1 MKVVFNADDFG
12 AHPAIS
18 QGIIKAMREGVVRST
33 TVMANLVTDDE
44 LGDLKDIPGIS
55 AGLHANLTKGMPLT
69 QFPRRWLDGGGSFG
83 SRLVFSPEG
92 GPALPYEAV
101 YDELEAQLHRLL
113 DAGLK
118 VSHIDSHHHA
128 HGFAT
133 VLAVVE
139 DLASRHCLAVRPAS
153 DWMARRFAKMGV
165 RRPDVLITG
174 FFGKNNLS
182 CARLEELL
190 GAAASSG
197 AQSVEVMCHPGLSA
211 GLPEGFSSYREE
223 REEELEVLCSG
234 ELAAW
239 LKGNDIT
246 VVNYAQL

>member
-1 MKVVFNADDFG
+1 LKVIFNADDYG
-12 AHPAIS
+12 AHVAIS
-18 QGIIKAMREGVVRST
+18 HGILKAMREGVVRST
-33 TVMANLVTDDE
+33 TVMANLATEPE
-44 LGDLKDIPGIS
+44 LGELKLVPGTS
-55 AGLHANLTKGMPLT
+55 VGLHANLTKGKPLT
-69 QFPRRWLDGGGSFG
+69 QFPPRWLDESGNFG
-83 SRLVFSPEG
+83 SKLIFSPEG

-101 YDELEAQLHRLL
+101 RDEFQAQLQRLL

-118 VSHIDSHHHA
+118 VSHVDSHHHV

-139 DLASRHCLAVRPAS
+139 DLAAQYSLAVRPAS
-153 DWMARRFAKMGV
+153 DWMAQRFAKMGF

-174 FFGKNNLS
+174 FFGKNSIS

-190 GAAASSG
+190 GAAYSVG

-223 REEELEVLCSG
+223 REEELAVLCSG

-239 LKGNDIT
+239 LRDNEIS

>member
-18 QGIIKAMREGVVRST
+18 HGIIRAMREGVVRST
-33 TVMANLVTDDE
+33 TVMTNLATDAE
-44 LGDLKDIPGIS
+44 LGELKEMPGIS
-55 AGLHANLTKGMPLT
+55 AGLHANLTKGKPLT
-69 QFPRRWLDGGGSFG
+69 QFPRRWLDDDSNFN
-83 SRLVFSPEG
+83 SKLVFSPEG
-92 GPALPYEAV
+92 GPALPWVAV
-101 YDELEAQLHRLL
+101 QDELEAQLHRLL

-118 VSHIDSHHHA
+118 VSHIDSHHHV
-128 HGFAT
+128 HGFAM
-133 VLAVVE
+133 VLVVVE
-139 DLASRHCLAVRPAS
+139 DLAAQYGLAVRPAS
-153 DWMARRFAKMGV
+153 DWMAQRFAKLGIV
-165 RRPDVLITG
+165 RPDVLITG
-174 FFGKNNLS
+174 FFGKNNIS

-190 GAAASSG
+190 GAAASEG

-211 GLPEGFSSYREE
+211 VLPEGFSSYREE
-223 REEELEVLCSG
+223 RDEELAVLCSG

>member
-1 MKVVFNADDFG
+1 
-12 AHPAIS
+12 
-18 QGIIKAMREGVVRST
+18 MREGVVRST
-33 TVMANLVTDDE
+33 TVMANLVTEAE
-44 LGDLKDIPGIS
+44 LGDLRDMSGIS
-55 AGLHANLTKGMPLT
+55 AGLHANLTKGRPLT
-69 QFPRRWLDGGGSFG
+69 QFPSLWLDGTGSF
-83 SRLVFSPEG
+83 SSKLVFSPEG
-92 GPALPYEAV
+92 GPALPYDAV
-101 YDELEAQLHRLL
+101 HNELEAQLQRLL
-113 DAGLK
+113 EAGLD
-118 VSHIDSHHHA
+118 VSHIDSHHHV

-133 VLAVVE
+133 VFAAVE
-139 DLASRHCLAVRPAS
+139 GLASKHGLAVRPAS
-153 DWMARRFAKMGV
+153 DWMAQRLEKLGIQ
-165 RRPDVLITG
+165 RPDVLITG

-190 GAAASSG
+190 AAAALSG

-223 REEELEVLCSG
+223 RDEELAVLCSG

>member
-12 AHPAIS
+12 AHLAVS

-33 TVMANLVTDDE
+33 TVMANLVTDGE
-44 LGDLKDIPGIS
+44 LGELKSMPGIS
-55 AGLHANLTKGMPLT
+55 AGLHANLTKGRPLT
-69 QFPRRWLDGGGSFG
+69 QFPSRWLDGEGNFASK
-83 SRLVFSPEG
+83 LLYSPEG
-92 GPALPYEAV
+92 GPALPYDAV
-101 YDELEAQLHRLL
+101 CAELTAQLQCLL
-113 DAGLK
+113 DAGVK
-118 VSHIDSHHHA
+118 VSHIDSHHHV

-139 DLASRHCLAVRPAS
+139 DLASKHGLAARPAS
-153 DWMARRFAKMGV
+153 EWMARRFNKQGI

-174 FFGKNNLS
+174 FFGKNNIS

-211 GLPEGFSSYREE
+211 GLPEDFSSYREE
-223 REEELEVLCSG
+223 RDEEMAVLCSG

-246 VVNYAQL
+246 IVNYAQL